1 MPSRIED
8 YGLIG
13 DCESAALVGR
23 DGSIDWLCWP
33 RFDSDACFA
42 ALLGDPR
49 HGRWLLAPKDGN
61 CTSTRRYR
69 GNTLVLE
76 TRFETP
82 SGTVLVIDFMPPR
95 HGQASDLMRL
105 VIGER
110 GDLAM
115 HFELV
120 VRFGYGAA
128 TPWVTRVDK
137 GIWSAI
143 AGPDMVV
150 LHTDVPIQGENMKS
164 VADFTV
170 RAGESVSFTLTYCRS
185 HLTPAAIPIM
195 DVHHALTDTE
205 LFWTDWI
212 AKGRNIGRWSA
223 EVKRSLITLRALIHQ
238 GTGGIIAAPTT
249 SLPEQLG
256 GTRNWDYRYCW
267 LRDATL
273 TLLAL
278 MNAGYYEE
286 AKAWRDW
293 LLRAIA
299 GSPADM
305 QIMYG
310 VAGERRLTEWE
321 VPWLP
326 GYENAK
332 PVRVGNE
339 AYAQLQIDVFGE
351 VMDAFH
357 QARAGGLA
365 QLEAAWSLQLALLAH
380 LATIWEQPDYGIW
393 EVRGPP
399 RHFTYSK
406 IMAWVAF
413 DRAVKD
419 AERYK
424 LDGPVDQWR
433 SLRDRIHAQVCEQGY
448 STRLNSF
455 VQSYGSEQLDA
466 CLLLIG
472 ALGFLPADDPRVAG
486 TIHAIETHLVRDGLV
501 DRYDTAN
508 GDDGLPPGEG
518 AFLACSFW
526 LADAYAMCGRA
537 ADAEALFT
545 RLLGLCNDLGLMA
558 EEFDPVSRRM
568 VGNFPQGFSH
578 LALINTAF
586 NLGHSDKPAE
596 QRSEKDMSGTAG
608 TIVAKSVLWPAKK
621 R

>member
-195 DVHHALTDTE
+195 D
-205 LFWTDWI
+205 
-212 AKGRNIGRWSA
+212 GN
-223 EVKRSLITLRALIHQ
+223 
-238 GTGGIIAAPTT
+238 
-249 SLPEQLG
+249 
-256 GTRNWDYRYCW
+256 Y
-267 LRDATL
+267 
-273 TLLAL
+273 
-278 MNAGYYEE
+278 
-286 AKAWRDW
+286 
-293 LLRAIA
+293 
-299 GSPADM
+299 SP
-305 QIMYG
+305 
-310 VAGERRLTEWE
+310 V
-321 VPWLP
+321 
-326 GYENAK
+326 
-332 PVRVGNE
+332 
-339 AYAQLQIDVFGE
+339 
-351 VMDAFH
+351 
-357 QARAGGLA
+357 
-365 QLEAAWSLQLALLAH
+365 
-380 LATIWEQPDYGIW
+380 
-393 EVRGPP
+393 
-399 RHFTYSK
+399 
-406 IMAWVAF
+406 
-413 DRAVKD
+413 
-419 AERYK
+419 
-424 LDGPVDQWR
+424 
-433 SLRDRIHAQVCEQGY
+433 
-448 STRLNSF
+448 
-455 VQSYGSEQLDA
+455 
-466 CLLLIG
+466 
-472 ALGFLPADDPRVAG
+472 
-486 TIHAIETHLVRDGLV
+486 
-501 DRYDTAN
+501 
-508 GDDGLPPGEG
+508 
-518 AFLACSFW
+518 
-526 LADAYAMCGRA
+526 
-537 ADAEALFT
+537 
-545 RLLGLCNDLGLMA
+545 
-558 EEFDPVSRRM
+558 
-568 VGNFPQGFSH
+568 
-578 LALINTAF
+578 
-586 NLGHSDKPAE
+586 
-596 QRSEKDMSGTAG
+596 
-608 TIVAKSVLWPAKK
+608 
-621 R
+621 